1 VEIVELP
8 AQLHADAVSLWHEVG
23 LTRPWNDPVADL
35 ALALSGLGSTV
46 LAACEGDARLLGT
59 AMVGHDGHRA
69 WVYYLAVRPSSQGQ
83 GLGRALMEACERW
96 AREHGMPKLQLMV
109 RRGNEGVLAF
119 YEALGYTDDEVV
131 VLGRRLAEPQ
141 AGDRSE

>member
-1 VEIVELP
+1 MEIVELP
-8 AQLHADAVSLWHEVG
+8 EQLRAAAVDLWHEVG

-35 ALALSGLGSTV
+35 ARALAGPASTV
-46 LAACEGDARLLGT
+46 LAACDGDTRLLGT

-69 WVYYLAVRPSSQGQ
+69 WVYYLAVQPSSQGQ
-83 GLGRALMEACERW
+83 GLGRALMQACERW

-109 RRGNEGVLAF
+109 RRANEGVLAF

-131 VLGRRLAEPQ
+131 VLGRFLSARDA
-141 AGDRSE
+141 ASS